1 MQNLKEQDMQTE
13 IINWARWQRFFAS
26 RSERQLPELETPED
40 YSAMPRSLPKS
51 LAIFQLGES
60 GGGTIIDQA
69 RQSPIRDIDDHY
81 ANAMQLFVKEEHR
94 HAEILAICIRNLGG
108 NLIKQNWTARLFVF
122 SRRLIGL
129 RLKVMVLLVA
139 EVVGIC
145 YYHLL
150 ATRLPPTRL
159 KSLLAQLVNDE
170 RAHLHFHTD
179 FLRSQVKTE
188 WQRVLFVCIWRITM
202 AAAAIVVLI
211 DHRQALRDL
220 NLKTSTVLRRWLSY
234 SRLAERLVINTRST
248 SDLVLPVLDGLGGPL
263 SGKYSINAPKQ
274 NAVANLSLI
283 AN

>member
-1 MQNLKEQDMQTE
+1 MQTE
-13 IINWARWQRFFAS
+13 NINWARWQRFFAS

-40 YSAMPRSLPKS
+40 YSAMPASLAAS

-69 RQSPIRDIDDHY
+69 RQSTIKGIDDHY
-81 ANAMQLFVKEEHR
+81 ANAMQLFVNEEHR

-122 SRRLIGL
+122 GRRLIGL
-129 RLKVMVLLVA
+129 RLKVTVLLAA

-150 ATRLPPTRL
+150 ATRLPPSRL

-179 FLRSQVKTE
+179 FLRSQVKTA
-188 WQRVLFVCIWRITM
+188 WQRAVFVCVWRITM
-202 AAAAIVVLI
+202 AAAAVVVLI
-211 DHRQALRDL
+211 DHRRALRELDL
-220 NLKTSTVLRRWLSY
+220 TTSTVLQRWSSY
-234 SRLAERLVINTRST
+234 SSLAEQLVITSRRDSQLALPALEGLADQAASFRQITRQCQH
-248 SDLVLPVLDGLGGPL
+248 VR
-263 SGKYSINAPKQ
+263 I
-274 NAVANLSLI
+274 
-283 AN
+283 

>member
-1 MQNLKEQDMQTE
+1 MQTE
-13 IINWARWQRFFAS
+13 IINWARWQQFFAS
-26 RSERQLPELETPED
+26 RSERQLPELETSDD
-40 YSAMPRSLPKS
+40 YSEFPASLAKS

-60 GGGTIIDQA
+60 GGGRITEQA

-81 ANAMQLFVKEEHR
+81 ADAMQLFVKEEHR

-108 NLIKQNWTARLFVF
+108 NLIRQNWTARLFVF

-129 RLKVMVLLVA
+129 RLKVLVLLAA

-179 FLRSQVKTE
+179 FLRSQTKST
-188 WQRVLFVCIWRITM
+188 WRRTVFICAWRATM

-220 NLKTSTVLRRWLSY
+220 DLKTSTVLRRWISY
-234 SRLAERLVINTRST
+234 SRLAERLVVDARIT
-248 SDLVLPVLDGLGGPL
+248 SDRVSENIGEAGQALVL
-263 SGKYSINAPKQ
+263 
-274 NAVANLSLI
+274 
-283 AN
+283 

>member
-1 MQNLKEQDMQTE
+1 MQTE
-13 IINWARWQRFFAS
+13 IIHWERWQQFFAN
-26 RSERQLPELETPED
+26 RSERQLPELDTAED
-40 YSAMPRSLPKS
+40 YSEIPGSLAKS

-60 GGGTIIDQA
+60 GGGTVVGQA
-69 RQSPIRDIDDHY
+69 RQSQIRDIDDHY

-108 NLIKQNWTARLFVF
+108 SLIRQNWTAKLFVF
-122 SRRLIGL
+122 ARRLIGL
-129 RLKVMVLLVA
+129 RLKVLVLLAA

-179 FLRSQVKTE
+179 FLRSQTHTALR
-188 WQRVLFVCIWRITM
+188 RVVFICAWRVTM

-220 NLKTSTVLRRWLSY
+220 NLSTSTVLRRWLSY
-234 SRLAERLVINTRST
+234 SRLAERLVTKTRNTSIAVT
-248 SDLVLPVLDGLGGPL
+248 PVLDEPGGKDPAFAL
-263 SGKYSINAPKQ
+263 
-274 NAVANLSLI
+274 
-283 AN
+283 

>member
-1 MQNLKEQDMQTE
+1 MQTE
-13 IINWARWQRFFAS
+13 IINWARWQQFFAG

-40 YSAMPRSLPKS
+40 YSTIPESLAKS

-60 GGGTIIDQA
+60 GGGTIVEQA

-81 ANAMQLFVKEEHR
+81 ADAMQLFVKEEHR

-108 NLIKQNWTARLFVF
+108 NLIRQNWTARLFVF
-122 SRRLIGL
+122 ARRLVGL
-129 RLKVMVLLVA
+129 RLKVLVLLAA

-179 FLRSQVKTE
+179 FLRTQTKST
-188 WQRVLFVCIWRITM
+188 WRRAVFICAWRATM

-220 NLKTSTVLRRWLSY
+220 DLKSSTVLRRWIAY
-234 SRLAERLVINTRST
+234 SNLAERLVVDARTT
-248 SDLVLPVLDGLGGPL
+248 SDRLPENIGVAGQVLVL
-263 SGKYSINAPKQ
+263 
-274 NAVANLSLI
+274 
-283 AN
+283 

>member
-1 MQNLKEQDMQTE
+1 MQTE
-13 IINWARWQRFFAS
+13 IINWARWQQFFAS

-40 YSAMPRSLPKS
+40 YSAIPKSLAKS

-60 GGGTIIDQA
+60 GGGTIVEQA

-108 NLIKQNWTARLFVF
+108 NLIRQNWTARLFVF
-122 SRRLIGL
+122 SRRLVGL
-129 RLKVMVLLVA
+129 RLKVLVLLAA

-179 FLRSQVKTE
+179 FLRSQTNSSWRRAV
-188 WQRVLFVCIWRITM
+188 FVCAWRATM

-220 NLKTSTVLRRWLSY
+220 DLKTSAVLRRWISY
-234 SRLAERLVINTRST
+234 SRLAERLVVNASIT
-248 SDLVLPVLDGLGGPL
+248 SDQVPENIGEAGQVPAL
-263 SGKYSINAPKQ
+263 
-274 NAVANLSLI
+274 
-283 AN
+283 